1 MGDPRAAKGAND
13 LRVLYGVRAAIAPM
27 AISGQFTFLGKA
39 QAESNTPYAVLSL
52 LWAG

>member
-1 MGDPRAAKGAND
+1 MGDPRRAKGASD
-13 LRVLYGVRAAIAPM
+13 LRVLHGVRAAIAPM

-39 QAESNTPYAVLSL
+39 QAEASIPYAVLSL